1 MALEGFPGPLGK
13 VRVASR
19 LPEWL
24 IQVTLISIR
33 ANVKGGNLKAVSGS
47 CMLEAVKARP
57 AMWRRPWRDFGHCNT
72 HYRSNRAEVSL
83 ERKPN
88 KNFSTIF
95 LPSLWCWQ
103 NIHWLIVKKKQSGC
117 KKRAGSDWSKR
128 RRLRECIVKQMLFPT
143 GAKREAMRKWWFLKD
158 QTHAPPELHGF
169 TFWVACGRMWHSA
182 DRCKHEHD
190 WSPFWIWL
198 LSASIALIA
207 LRLAWWQLSGQRT
220 GEKLR
225 KCFPKF

>member
-1 MALEGFPGPLGK
+1 
-13 VRVASR
+13 
-19 LPEWL
+19 L

-103 NIHWLIVKKKQSGC
+103 NIHWLIVKKIK
-117 KKRAGSDWSKR
+117 AA
-128 RRLRECIVKQMLFPT
+128 
-143 GAKREAMRKWWFLKD
+143 AKREPAVIDQNGGAFESVSSNRCYFPQGLK
-158 QTHAPPELHGF
+158 
-169 TFWVACGRMWHSA
+169 
-182 DRCKHEHD
+182 
-190 WSPFWIWL
+190 
-198 LSASIALIA
+198 
-207 LRLAWWQLSGQRT
+207 
-220 GEKLR
+220 EKQ
-225 KCFPKF
+225 CENDDF